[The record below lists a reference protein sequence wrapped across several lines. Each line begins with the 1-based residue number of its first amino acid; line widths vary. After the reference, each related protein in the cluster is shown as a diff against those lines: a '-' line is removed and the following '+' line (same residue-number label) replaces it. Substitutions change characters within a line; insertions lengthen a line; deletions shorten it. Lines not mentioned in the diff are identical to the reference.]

1 MNFKVTNGNNKK
13 LLLINVP
20 ENQKDT
26 LLKSFEN
33 FSIEEIS
40 NKEVDELR
48 RGGIVMETT
57 KMITT
62 PPIYGDFFLPND
74 YEKTTNFEKPRTIK
88 RNWESPYKYHR

>member
-48 RGGIVMETT
+48 RSGVVMETT

-62 PPIYGDFFLPND
+62 PPMYGDFFLPND
-74 YEKTTNFEKPRTIK
+74 YEISKNPEQ
-88 RNWESPYKYHR
+88 

>member
-20 ENQKDT
+20 ENQKDK

-40 NKEVDELR
+40 SKEVDELR
-48 RGGIVMETT
+48 RGSAVMETT
-57 KMITT
+57 EMITT
-62 PPIYGDFFLPND
+62 PPMYGDFFLPND
-74 YEKTTNFEKPRTIK
+74 YEKPTNFEKPRTMK
-88 RNWESPYKYHR
+88 RNWERPYK

>member
-20 ENQKDT
+20 VHF
-26 LLKSFEN
+26 LKSFEN
-33 FSIEEIS
+33 SSIEEIS

-48 RGGIVMETT
+48 RGGVVMETT

-74 YEKTTNFEKPRTIK
+74 YEKPTNFEKPRTMK

>member
-1 MNFKVTNGNNKK
+1 MGTTKK

-33 FSIEEIS
+33 SSIKEIS

-48 RGGIVMETT
+48 RSGVVMEQ
-57 KMITT
+57 
-62 PPIYGDFFLPND
+62 
-74 YEKTTNFEKPRTIK
+74 R
-88 RNWESPYKYHR
+88 